1 MGRPRRSGAR
11 SAGSSGCAGRD
22 PPARIIREV
31 SPLILLALVG
41 ILALVMVIPTRR
53 LYLAGWSQQALLA
66 YYVAMLT
73 LAVAAAVVRGPARF
87 LVPILIIG
95 FLAPFVTLGP
105 GLDRLLGRRSPP
117 LPAQPRIKDVTPP
130 SEGPEPSGEP
140 TGSDGGEGTEPKRG
154 R

>member
-1 MGRPRRSGAR
+1 VGEPGRPDRPRPSCPYHRA
-11 SAGSSGCAGRD
+11 
-22 PPARIIREV
+22 V
-31 SPLILLALVG
+31 SPLLLLALVG
-41 ILALVMVIPTRR
+41 VLALVMVIPTRR

-105 GLDRLLGRRSPP
+105 GLDRLLGRKPPP
-117 LPAQPRIKDVTPP
+117 LPPQPRIKDVTPP
-130 SEGPEPSGEP
+130 TEDREPSAGNA
-140 TGSDGGEGTEPKRG
+140 GSQDADDTELKSER
-154 R
+154 